1 MVAQGEASASR
12 AQPWE
17 RVPITRS
24 PEGRQSLRRNA
35 VAEDP
40 VEALEELLEAGVED
54 RVQWWVSRDFVG
66 ADGDEIEAARVQCL
80 SVYEKTIAPIVG
92 ARVSIMSPE
101 RVTISSD
108 AGTYLLRDVP
118 AGSYKV
124 FTSAIGRKP
133 YRRSDSGC
141 AASGPARSTGRA
153 SSSGT
158 PRFRIWQCRY

>member
-92 ARVSIMSPE
+92 AWGPPDFRGSLTVDDGE
-101 RVTISSD
+101 LV
-108 AGTYLLRDVP
+108 VP
-118 AGSYKV
+118 GGYPWSLCE
-124 FTSAIGRKP
+124 F
-133 YRRSDSGC
+133 
-141 AASGPARSTGRA
+141 
-153 SSSGT
+153 
-158 PRFRIWQCRY
+158 